1 MALYSMV
8 QFISVLLLYSLQTNL
23 GDFQFFYIDLFI
35 TAVVAVF
42 MGQTKPYEKLVA
54 KRPSGSLISGPNLVS
69 LFLQILLSLG
79 VQTGVYFYLISMSWY
94 EPLHPK
100 GPTDEI
106 ILCWETT
113 SIFCVSDYVSSF
125 FLPACMPRGLA
136 ERVFLAS
143 KSR

>member
-1 MALYSMV
+1 MV

-42 MGQTKPYEKLVA
+42 MGQTKPYQKLVA
-54 KRPSGSLISGPNLVS
+54 QRPSGSLISGPNLVS
-69 LFLQILLSLG
+69 LFMQILLSMAM
-79 VQTGVYFYLISMSWY
+79 QTGVYFFLRSKPWY
-94 EPLHPK
+94 EPLKPK

-113 SIFCVSDYVSSF
+113 SIFCVSAFQY
-125 FLPACMPRGLA
+125 LILA
-136 ERVFLAS
+136 VIFS
-143 KSR
+143 KGKPYR